1 MWVGVSIGDHHHG
14 DGQMKILK
22 GNTKFYVYLPVGQV
36 AKTLKLPHHNCKEME
51 IQIFLVIITSQI
63 VCHVCYFLLYKIHEV
78 INTHYVNSCEKTL
91 T

>member
-1 MWVGVSIGDHHHG
+1 MFSENQTCG

-51 IQIFLVIITSQI
+51 IQVFLVIITSQI